1 VGVVLKISAELE
13 IRNGRQDG
21 AKSGSVE
28 DMLSDVKAT
37 SASVSISDA
46 AECSSFI
53 TWLLN

>member
-28 DMLSDVKAT
+28 DMLSDLKAT
-37 SASVSISDA
+37 SLQSV
-46 AECSSFI
+46 
-53 TWLLN
+53 